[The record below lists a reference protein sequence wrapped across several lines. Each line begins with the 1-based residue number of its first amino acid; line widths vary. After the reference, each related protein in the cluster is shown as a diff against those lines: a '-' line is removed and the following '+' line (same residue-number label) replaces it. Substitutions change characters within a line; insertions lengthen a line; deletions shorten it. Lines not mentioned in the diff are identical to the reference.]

1 MVIIR
6 TPMPKN
12 APTIDECIKFIL
24 EKLSEEFEIVKRQGF
39 PSRKEATYSRYPRHC
54 DVKIPEPRW
63 RSWAHELGVDAARL
77 EGILNI
83 MVEEGFLEKF
93 KSSPDYI

>member
-1 MVIIR
+1 
-6 TPMPKN
+6 MPRN
-12 APTIDECIKFIL
+12 AKDVDESIKFIL

-39 PSRKEATYSRYPRHC
+39 PSRKRDAYSRYARQH

-63 RSWAHELGVDAARL
+63 RSWANELGVDAARL

-83 MVEEGFLEKF
+83 LVEEGFLEKF
-93 KSSPDYI
+93 KSSPDYV

>member
-1 MVIIR
+1 M
-6 TPMPKN
+6 KN
-12 APTIDECIKFIL
+12 ASDIDTSIKLVL

-39 PSRKEATYSRYPRHC
+39 PARKRDEYSRYSRHY
-54 DVKIPEPRW
+54 DVKIPEPKW
-63 RSWAHELGVDAARL
+63 RSWAYELGMDAARL

-83 MVEEGFLEKF
+83 LVEEGFLEKF

>member
-1 MVIIR
+1 MS
-6 TPMPKN
+6 TN
-12 APTIDECIKFIL
+12 ANDIDDSIKLLL

-39 PSRKEATYSRYPRHC
+39 PARQRDEYSRYSRRC

-63 RSWAHELGVDAARL
+63 RSWANELGMDATRF

-83 MVEEGFLEKF
+83 LVKEGFLEQF

>member
-1 MVIIR
+1 MS
-6 TPMPKN
+6 TN
-12 APTIDECIKFIL
+12 ARDIDEGIKALL

-39 PSRKEATYSRYPRHC
+39 PARKRDVYSRYARQC

-63 RSWAHELGVDAARL
+63 RAWANELGMDAARF

-83 MVEEGFLEKF
+83 LVKEGFLEQF